1 MKLKTLLKIVFLL
14 LVFLMIFDKT
24 AGATP
29 NFHQLMPNSYEEN
42 EFEDNKEYLHEQ
54 SLFENKEPIPEEQKE
69 LTFTKKNDDPIKQI
83 SEQLFA
89 GDSKMNHPVT
99 VKAEQLGLFSNFE
112 KGSLY
117 QEDYSKKPMKQNSQL
132 MILYIGLVILAMVVM
147 LVFLIPKMAQGKQTT
162 K

>member
-1 MKLKTLLKIVFLL
+1 
-14 LVFLMIFDKT
+14 
-24 AGATP
+24 
-29 NFHQLMPNSYEEN
+29 MPNSYEEN

>member
-1 MKLKTLLKIVFLL
+1 MKLKSLLKILFLL
-14 LVFLMIFDKT
+14 PAIFMIFDKA

-29 NFHQLMPNSYEEN
+29 NFNQLVPNSYEEN

-54 SLFENKEPIPEEQKE
+54 SLFENKEQIPEEQKE
-69 LTFTKKNDDPIKQI
+69 LTFTKKNDDPVKRI

-99 VKAEQLGLFSNFE
+99 VKAEQLGLFSNLE
-112 KGSLY
+112 KESLY
-117 QEDYSKKPMKQNSQL
+117 QKDYSEKPMKQNNQL
-132 MILYIGLVILAMVVM
+132 MILYIGLVIIGMVIM
-147 LVFLIPKMAQGKQTT
+147 LVFLIPKMAQGKQI